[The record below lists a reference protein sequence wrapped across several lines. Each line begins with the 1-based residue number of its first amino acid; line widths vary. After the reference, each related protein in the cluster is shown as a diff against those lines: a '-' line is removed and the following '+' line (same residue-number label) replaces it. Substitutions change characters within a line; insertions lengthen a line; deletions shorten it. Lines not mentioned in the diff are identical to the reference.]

1 MMLGRRGEQEERL
14 RPGVRA
20 SAFGAN
26 DPANSGETPAP
37 QTSRACSMR

>member
-1 MMLGRRGEQEERL
+1 MMLGRRGEQEKRL

-26 DPANSGETPAP
+26 EPANSGKTPARH
-37 QTSRACSMR
+37 TSRACSMR